1 MAEVEKRVRYK
12 NNIVRHTRRMK
23 KGPRFAVAAPFI
35 AAVLLLCAAGFL
47 IPLRPTF
54 SEREKRELTKFP
66 EFSVK
71 ALLSGDYFDDITAWY
86 ADTFPGRE
94 SWIELSAKTER
105 LHGSKSV
112 AIYGQTGSAQQIPQA
127 EEIPTVTQRPES
139 TNQPDASPSVSP
151 TPVPTPSPTPVPT
164 PEPTP
169 PETDAN
175 GNIIDPEAEGSGT
188 IGIED
193 AKAEKLNA
201 IAVINGAGYEYFG
214 FIQGPVD
221 TYVIGVNDAA
231 AQAKYENPDVR
242 VFDIVVPNSMGVML
256 STELIESLGS
266 SDQNQTI
273 NYVCSTL
280 SNDVIGVNIYD
291 NMVKHNGE
299 YIYFRSDHHWTGLGA
314 WYGYESFC
322 EAAGFEP
329 VKLTEYDAYTYDNFL
344 GTFYSSSHDSQM
356 EANPDYVTAY
366 EPKADVHVT
375 AIDTQGVTQDLGN
388 VVYDVT
394 SSGWKYNAFLG
405 GDWRELVITNNDIP
419 GDSSCL
425 VIKESY
431 GNAFAPFL
439 CQHYH
444 EVHVVDYR
452 YVNKTTAWYVAAW
465 GIDDVIYVNNI
476 SVLQADERLLEIYH
490 MAHPPY

>member
-1 MAEVEKRVRYK
+1 
-12 NNIVRHTRRMK
+12 
-23 KGPRFAVAAPFI
+23 
-35 AAVLLLCAAGFL
+35 
-47 IPLRPTF
+47 
-54 SEREKRELTKFP
+54 
-66 EFSVK
+66 
-71 ALLSGDYFDDITAWY
+71 
-86 ADTFPGRE
+86 
-94 SWIELSAKTER
+94 
-105 LHGSKSV
+105 
-112 AIYGQTGSAQQIPQA
+112 
-127 EEIPTVTQRPES
+127 
-139 TNQPDASPSVSP
+139 
-151 TPVPTPSPTPVPT
+151 
-164 PEPTP
+164 
-169 PETDAN
+169 
-175 GNIIDPEAEGSGT
+175 
-188 IGIED
+188 
-193 AKAEKLNA
+193 
-201 IAVINGAGYEYFG
+201 
-214 FIQGPVD
+214 
-221 TYVIGVNDAA
+221 
-231 AQAKYENPDVR
+231 
-242 VFDIVVPNSMGVML
+242 
-256 STELIESLGS
+256 
-266 SDQNQTI
+266 
-273 NYVCSTL
+273 
-280 SNDVIGVNIYD
+280 
-291 NMVKHNGE
+291 
-299 YIYFRSDHHWTGLGA
+299 
-314 WYGYESFC
+314 
-322 EAAGFEP
+322 
-329 VKLTEYDAYTYDNFL
+329 
-344 GTFYSSSHDSQM
+344 M